1 MKRFPVRR
9 VYKKSSPNNKL
20 TLYLAS
26 RDLIVSES
34 KIDKLQGV
42 LLVDPEYL
50 QDKKVKRRKMSEYK
64 DLSEEL
70 SVSLKVLGIFT
81 KNKDAIDKETIRFD
95 IFHI

>member
-1 MKRFPVRR
+1 MDDFFFFHR

-42 LLVDPEYL
+42 LLVDPDYL
-50 QDKKVKRRKMSEYK
+50 QDKRVSER
-64 DLSEEL
+64 
-70 SVSLKVLGIFT
+70 FT
-81 KNKDAIDKETIRFD
+81 VAVVTAAYSQT
-95 IFHI
+95 